1 MNVERIHLG
10 SVSVDMVR
18 KHIKNVHLSVHP
30 PTGRV
35 RIAAPQE
42 MDVKTVRLFAVA
54 KLDWIKRQQRKLAS
68 QDREPPREFLDREG
82 HYLWGRR
89 MLLKV
94 LEADAPRAV
103 EVRHSALMLRVRP
116 GDATDAREHTL
127 AQFYRDQLKAEAA
140 PLIKRW
146 EPRLGVHAQALFV
159 RQMKTRWG
167 SCNSIARTIRLN
179 TELAK
184 KPREC
189 LEYVIVHELAHLLEA
204 THGKPFIAL
213 LDRHLPRWRD
223 TRRLLNWLPVRHEL
237 WPNDDADQSLL
248 CR

>member
-1 MNVERIHLG
+1 
-10 SVSVDMVR
+10 MVR
-18 KHIKNVHLSVHP
+18 KRIKHVHLSVHP

-35 RIAAPQE
+35 RIAAPWD
-42 MDVKTVRLFAVA
+42 MDVKSVRLFAVA

-89 MLLKV
+89 LLLKI

-103 EVRHSALMLRVRP
+103 EVRHSALVLRVRP
-116 GDATDAREHTL
+116 GDATETRARVL
-127 AQFYRDQLKAEAA
+127 AHYYREQLKVEAI
-140 PLIKRW
+140 PVVKRW
-146 EPRLGVHAQALFV
+146 ESRLGVHARELFV

-167 SCNSIARTIRLN
+167 SCNPEAGTIRLN

-189 LEYVIVHELAHLLEA
+189 LEYVIVHELAHLLDA
-204 THGKPFIAL
+204 THGKPFIAV
-213 LDRHLPRWRD
+213 LDRHLPHWRD
-223 TRRLLNWLPVRHEL
+223 TRKLLNRLPVRHEL
-237 WPNDDADQSLL
+237 WMHDKADDSVL

>member
-1 MNVERIHLG
+1 
-10 SVSVDMVR
+10 MVR

-35 RIAAPQE
+35 RIAAPQD
-42 MDVKTVRLFAVA
+42 MDVRTVRLFAVA

-103 EVRHSALMLRVRP
+103 EVRHSALVLRVRP
-116 GDATDAREHTL
+116 GDATDAREQTL
-127 AQFYRDQLKAEAA
+127 AQFYRDQLKAESF
-140 PLIKRW
+140 PVIERW
-146 EPRLGVHAQALFV
+146 ESRLGVHAQALFV

-167 SCNSIARTIRLN
+167 SCNPTARTIRLN

-189 LEYVIVHELAHLLEA
+189 MEYVIVHELAHLLDA
-204 THGKPFIAL
+204 THGKTFIAL
-213 LDRHLPRWRD
+213 LDRHLPHWRE
-223 TRRLLNWLPVRHEL
+223 TRRFLNRLPVRHEV
-237 WPNDDADQSLL
+237 WPNDATDEV
-248 CR
+248 

>member
-1 MNVERIHLG
+1 MSVERINLG
-10 SVSVDMVR
+10 SVSVDLVR

-35 RIAAPQE
+35 RISAPKD
-42 MDVKTVRLFAVA
+42 MDVKSVRLFAVA

-94 LEADAPRAV
+94 VEADAPRAV
-103 EVRHSALMLRVRP
+103 EVLHSTLVLRNRP
-116 GDATDAREHTL
+116 GDGTDAREHTL
-127 AQFYRDQLKAEAA
+127 AQFYRDQLKTEAS
-140 PLIKRW
+140 PVIRRW
-146 EPRLGVHAQALFV
+146 ESRLGVHTHALFV

-167 SCNSIARTIRLN
+167 SCNPESGTIRLN

-189 LEYVIVHELAHLLEA
+189 MEYVIVHELAHLLEA

-223 TRRLLNWLPVRHEL
+223 TRRFLNRLPVRHEV
-237 WPNDDADQSLL
+237 WPNDATDEV
-248 CR
+248 

>member
-1 MNVERIHLG
+1 
-10 SVSVDMVR
+10 MVR

-103 EVRHSALMLRVRP
+103 EVRHSSLVLRVRP

-127 AQFYRDQLKAEAA
+127 AQFYREQLKAEAI
-140 PLIKRW
+140 PVIKRW
-146 EPRLGVHAQALFV
+146 EPRLGVHAQSLFV

-167 SCNSIARTIRLN
+167 SCNPVARTIRLN
-179 TELAK
+179 TELTK

-189 LEYVIVHELAHLLEA
+189 MEYVIVHELAHLLEA

-213 LDRHLPRWRD
+213 LDRHLPHWRD
-223 TRRLLNWLPVRHEL
+223 TRRLLNRLPVRHEV
-237 WPNDDADQSLL
+237 WPNDATDEDAFRL
-248 CR
+248 

>member
-1 MNVERIHLG
+1 MNFEQIHLG
-10 SVSVDMVR
+10 AVSVDMVR

-35 RIAAPQE
+35 RIAVPQD

-54 KLDWIKRQQRKLAS
+54 KIDWIKRQQRKLAS
-68 QDREPPREFLDREG
+68 QDREPPREFLDRES

-103 EVRHSALMLRVRP
+103 EVRHSALVLRIRP
-116 GDATDAREHTL
+116 GDAMDAREHTL
-127 AQFYRDQLKAEAA
+127 AQFYRYQLKTEAI
-140 PLIKRW
+140 PVIKRW
-146 EPRLGVHAQALFV
+146 ESRLGVRAQALFV

-167 SCNSIARTIRLN
+167 SCNPIAQTIRLN
-179 TELAK
+179 TELTK

-189 LEYVIVHELAHLLEA
+189 MEYVIVHELAHLLEA

-213 LDRHLPRWRD
+213 LDRHLPHWRD
-223 TRRLLNWLPVRHEL
+223 TRKFLNRLPVRHEV
-237 WPNDDADQSLL
+237 WPNDASDEV
-248 CR
+248 

>member
-1 MNVERIHLG
+1 MI
-10 SVSVDMVR
+10 R

-35 RIAAPQE
+35 RIAAPHD
-42 MDVKTVRLFAVA
+42 MSVATIRLFAVA

-68 QDREPPREFLDREG
+68 QDREPAREFLDREG

-89 MLLKV
+89 MLLRV
-94 LEADAPRAV
+94 IEADAARSV
-103 EVRHSALMLRVRP
+103 QVGHSALVLRVRP
-116 GDATDAREHTL
+116 GDSTDARKETL
-127 AQFYRDQLKAEAA
+127 AQFYRDQLRVEAT
-140 PLIKRW
+140 PVIERW
-146 EPRLGVHAQALFV
+146 ESRLRVHTRGLFV

-167 SCNSIARTIRLN
+167 SCNPEARTIRLN

-204 THGKPFIAL
+204 THGKLFVAL
-213 LDRHLPRWRD
+213 LDQHLPHWRD
-223 TRRLLNWLPVRHEL
+223 TRKLLNRLPVRHEVWSDVL
-237 WPNDDADQSLL
+237 NATAATG
-248 CR
+248 